1 MQLEEFRSLVRRVV
15 RASWAR
21 ARPAWPFAV
30 VVVAPPSAASVRV
43 RADVAAELRQN
54 DLEDLARRC
63 MTKTPAGS
71 VLVYACLDSGV
82 GLHVVDMDP
91 RRRP

>member
-1 MQLEEFRSLVRRVV
+1 MQLEEFYSLVRRVV

-21 ARPAWPFAV
+21 ARPAWPFAI
-30 VVVAPPSAASVRV
+30 VVVAPPAAASVRV
-43 RADVAAELRQN
+43 RADVADELRQN

-71 VLVYACLDSGV
+71 VLDSGV
-82 GLHVVDMDP
+82 DIHIVDMDP
-91 RRRP
+91 RGGRRL